1 MYKEYASYTTVD
13 QKWVAQIPSH
23 WEMKRLKGVFAMRK
37 ERNNPIQTDFILS
50 LTAKQGVVPYA
61 EKEGTGGN
69 KPKDDLTQYNICRE
83 NDLLVNCMNVV
94 SGAAGVSKYYGA
106 ISPVYYAFY
115 PREDENIWYYHYIFR
130 LITFQRS
137 LIGLGKGILMHESD
151 EGVLTSVRMRISMNY
166 LGNVM
171 LPIPPREEQDQ
182 IVKYLDW
189 KVSEVNKL
197 IAKRRKEIASLEE
210 LKAKIINDAV
220 IKGLKNVSLKH
231 NEDIRWDIDYCSTWD
246 LKRVRELFSFRK
258 GLSITKA
265 NLEETGI
272 PVISYGQVHSK
283 KNTMVGLNDDILK
296 FVNPSYLESNP
307 SCLVAKGDFIFADTS
322 EDKTGCG
329 NCAYV
334 DRGGNIFA
342 GYHSI
347 IAHPIGGT
355 DNKYFAYLFKSPA
368 WRYQIRKKVN
378 GVKVYSI
385 TQQILKDA
393 FVLVPSEDEQREIV
407 EYLDAACQKIDAL
420 IKKTEEKIAQLHDLK
435 AAIISETVTGKID
448 VRNIVIPEYEYEEEV
463 SDEDSDIDSDGDEI
477 EEQED

>member
-1 MYKEYASYTTVD
+1 MDKEYASYTTVN
-13 QKWVAQIPSH
+13 QKWVTQIPSH

-94 SGAAGVSKYYGA
+94 SGAAGVSRYYGA

-182 IVKYLDW
+182 IVRYLDW
-189 KVSEVNKL
+189 KVSEVNHL
-197 IAKRRKEIASLEE
+197 IAVKKKQVSAYKELRKAVIDQGILHGFKGTETKDSDVYWLGEVPVTWEVLPLKRICRANASIADIVKSKDDSELVTFLPMENVTETGVIDCSIKKKIAEVRTGFSSFAKGDVVVAKITPCFENGKGACLDNLDTDIGFGTTEFINLRPSDKVLSEYLYMITMTRPFRKLGEEVMTGSAGQKRISVNYIKNFTLGIPNVEEQKSILTEIERRLAQIDKAIEIERENIKNLQE
-210 LKAKIINDAV
+210 LKA
-220 IKGLKNVSLKH
+220 
-231 NEDIRWDIDYCSTWD
+231 R
-246 LKRVRELFSFRK
+246 
-258 GLSITKA
+258 
-265 NLEETGI
+265 
-272 PVISYGQVHSK
+272 
-283 KNTMVGLNDDILK
+283 
-296 FVNPSYLESNP
+296 
-307 SCLVAKGDFIFADTS
+307 
-322 EDKTGCG
+322 
-329 NCAYV
+329 
-334 DRGGNIFA
+334 
-342 GYHSI
+342 
-347 IAHPIGGT
+347 
-355 DNKYFAYLFKSPA
+355 
-368 WRYQIRKKVN
+368 
-378 GVKVYSI
+378 
-385 TQQILKDA
+385 
-393 FVLVPSEDEQREIV
+393 
-407 EYLDAACQKIDAL
+407 
-420 IKKTEEKIAQLHDLK
+420 
-435 AAIISETVTGKID
+435 IISDAVTGKTD
-448 VRNIVIPEYEYEEEV
+448 VRSVDIPEFEYVEDQSDDG
-463 SDEDSDIDSDGDEI
+463 SDEEDIKT

>member
-1 MYKEYASYTTVD
+1 MDKEYASYTTVD

-189 KVSEVNKL
+189 KVSEVNRL
-197 IAKRRKEIASLEE
+197 IAVKKKQVSAYKELRKAVIDQGILHGFRESEKKDSCVYWLGEIPVTWEVLPLKRICRANASIADIVKTKDDSEFVTFLPMENVTETGKIDCSIKKTIAEVRTGFSSFAKGDVVVAKITPCFENGKGACLDDLDTDIGFGTTEFINLRPSDKVLSEYLYMITMTRPFRRLGEEVMTGSAGQKRVSVNYIKNFTLGIPNVEEQKSILAEIERRLVQIDKAIEIERGNINNLQE
-210 LKAKIINDAV
+210 LKA
-220 IKGLKNVSLKH
+220 
-231 NEDIRWDIDYCSTWD
+231 R
-246 LKRVRELFSFRK
+246 
-258 GLSITKA
+258 
-265 NLEETGI
+265 
-272 PVISYGQVHSK
+272 
-283 KNTMVGLNDDILK
+283 
-296 FVNPSYLESNP
+296 
-307 SCLVAKGDFIFADTS
+307 
-322 EDKTGCG
+322 
-329 NCAYV
+329 
-334 DRGGNIFA
+334 
-342 GYHSI
+342 
-347 IAHPIGGT
+347 
-355 DNKYFAYLFKSPA
+355 
-368 WRYQIRKKVN
+368 
-378 GVKVYSI
+378 
-385 TQQILKDA
+385 
-393 FVLVPSEDEQREIV
+393 
-407 EYLDAACQKIDAL
+407 
-420 IKKTEEKIAQLHDLK
+420 
-435 AAIISETVTGKID
+435 IISDAVTGKID
-448 VRNIVIPEYEYEEEV
+448 VRSVVIPEYEYIEDQ
-463 SDEDSDIDSDGDEI
+463 SDEEADEENI
-477 EEQED
+477 ETEEQED